1 MTAGCAG
8 GVARCDWDDNWD
20 RRGSADSKHKSDK
33 SRCVHRIILV
43 RHGQYCK
50 GSTDEERK
58 LTEKGRQQ
66 AVDTGKRLQ
75 VLLKETNEY
84 PGVRHVYYSTMA
96 RATETAQLM
105 LPYIKGDSTKVEPC
119 SMIREGACYRP
130 VPPISRE
137 RWPVNDEDFFVDG
150 KRIEAAFTAHVHRPN
165 AVDTDESKSDAKN
178 ENGNENVN
186 PYKSSYKG
194 GSYTTVL
201 VCHGNVIRYF
211 VARAL
216 QLDPEIWLRMAV
228 NNASYTVLDVHSDGH
243 VSLRALGNDGHL
255 SADMITYM

>member
-1 MTAGCAG
+1 M
-8 GVARCDWDDNWD
+8 
-20 RRGSADSKHKSDK
+20 
-33 SRCVHRIILV
+33 

-119 SMIREGACYRP
+119 SMIRRGPAIVRFLQFLGRGGQSMMKTLLTGSE
-130 VPPISRE
+130 SR
-137 RWPVNDEDFFVDG
+137 RHL
-150 KRIEAAFTAHVHRPN
+150 RHTHRPD

-186 PYKSSYKG
+186 P
-194 GSYTTVL
+194 
-201 VCHGNVIRYF
+201 
-211 VARAL
+211 
-216 QLDPEIWLRMAV
+216 
-228 NNASYTVLDVHSDGH
+228 
-243 VSLRALGNDGHL
+243 
-255 SADMITYM
+255 